1 MKAGLPLSGK
11 LFLKEDKIA
20 TITVVSV
27 FSALDLVVVNKTPTG
42 LSVIE
47 SRD

>member
-1 MKAGLPLSGK
+1 MIAGLPLSGK
-11 LFLKEDKIA
+11 LFLKEDKIR

-27 FSALDLVVVNKTPTG
+27 YGALDFVVVNKTLTE